1 MSKKSAILILLFGTV
16 SKMLNAQ
23 AISAVDTLS
32 KSNKLYAV
40 IAVLAVIL
48 MGIFIYL
55 FTLERKIK
63 RLEDELK
70 K

>member
-1 MSKKSAILILLFGTV
+1 MYKKSAILILLFGTV

-23 AISAVDTLS
+23 TISVADNLA

-40 IAVLAVIL
+40 IVVLSVIL
-48 MGIFIYL
+48 IGIFIYL

-63 RLEDELK
+63 KLEEELK